1 MDLKTIGITDG
12 FIVSSNSLEREKGEL
27 ARFSRIIKV
36 SRIIFF
42 ENYFFNGSKS
52 WTDGVMINCS

>member
-1 MDLKTIGITDG
+1 MDLRTIEITDG
-12 FIVSSNSLEREKGEL
+12 FIVSSNSLEREKREL

-42 ENYFFNGSKS
+42 QMEVRVGL
-52 WTDGVMINCS
+52 ME